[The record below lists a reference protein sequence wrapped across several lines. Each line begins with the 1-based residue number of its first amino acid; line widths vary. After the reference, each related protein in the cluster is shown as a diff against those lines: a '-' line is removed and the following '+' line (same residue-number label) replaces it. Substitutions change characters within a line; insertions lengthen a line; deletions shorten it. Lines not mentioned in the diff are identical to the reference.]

1 MAGGINLAL
10 KYAKEV
16 DERWYTESQAQL
28 ALGGKFDFVGVKTVR
43 VYSIPVATMNDY
55 VRAGSNRYGNP
66 EDLTRNV
73 QELVVSKDRGFS
85 FVIDK
90 GDKIQSL
97 DVSDAGAAL
106 ARQIREVI
114 VPEFDTYCFQAMATA
129 AQNAGGYATT
139 AVTKANA
146 YEMFLAGQEYLG
158 DHNVPMNG
166 RVAFCSYHF
175 ANLMM
180 QDPAFIKYSDKSQE
194 MVIKGAIGEIDG
206 VTIVKVA
213 SSKLPAGAAFI
224 LTHKE
229 AAVGPEQLNE
239 YKIHDNPPGISGW
252 LVEGRVIYD
261 CFVLNEKRYGVYYHG
276 GQSLF
281 KVLDAMSAATDVGKT
296 TLLINGVMN
305 PTGVKWYY
313 MTATAASGLTAITFG
328 SAITTGN
335 WTEMKDSSNNPINHV
350 EITPTT
356 NHTWARIVEV
366 DSADK
371 PIAYADVPLNIGA

>member
-1 MAGGINLAL
+1 M
-10 KYAKEV
+10 
-16 DERWYTESQAQL
+16 
-28 ALGGKFDFVGVKTVR
+28 VKTVR

-55 VRAGSNRYGNP
+55 VRSGSNRYGNP

-73 QELVVSKDRGFS
+73 QELIVNKDRGFT

-114 VPEFDTYCFQAMATA
+114 VPEFDTYCFARLAEA
-129 AQNAGGYATT
+129 AQAAGGYATT
-139 AVTKANA
+139 AVTKSNA

-213 SSKLPAGAAFI
+213 SGKLPAGAAFI

-239 YKIHDNPPGISGW
+239 YRIHDNPPGYSGW

-261 CFVLNEKRYGVYYHG
+261 CFVLNEKRDGVYYHG

-281 KVLDAMSAATDVGKT
+281 KVLDAHSAATDTGKT
-296 TLLINGVMN
+296 TIYINGELGA
-305 PTGVKWYY
+305 TGNKWYY
-313 MTATAASGLTAITFG
+313 QTKAANGSFDTLTYG
-328 SAITTGN
+328 SAITAAN
-335 WTEMKDSSNNPINHV
+335 WTEMKDASNNPINHV
-350 EITPTT
+350 EITPTAT
-356 NHTWARIVEV
+356 HVKARVIETDASGYPLAFDDIV
-366 DSADK
+366 
-371 PIAYADVPLNIGA
+371 LNIG

>member
-1 MAGGINLAL
+1 
-10 KYAKEV
+10 
-16 DERWYTESQAQL
+16 
-28 ALGGKFDFVGVKTVR
+28 
-43 VYSIPVATMNDY
+43 MNDY
-55 VRAGSNRYGNP
+55 TRSGSNRYGTP
-66 EDLTRNV
+66 DDLTRNI
-73 QELVVSKDRGFS
+73 QELVVNNDRGFTYI
-85 FVIDK
+85 IDK

-97 DVSDAGAAL
+97 DVSDAGASL

-114 VPEFDTYCFQAMATA
+114 VPEFDTYCFKTLATA
-129 AQNAGGYATT
+129 AQAAGGYSTT
-139 AVTKANA
+139 AITKSNA

-180 QDPAFIKYSDKSQE
+180 MDPAFVKYSDKSQE
-194 MVIKGAIGEIDG
+194 MVIKGVLGEIDG
-206 VTIVKVA
+206 VTIVKVP
-213 SSKLPAGAAFI
+213 SGKLPAGAAFI

-281 KVLDAMSAATDVGKT
+281 KVLDANSAATAAGKT
-296 TLLINGVMN
+296 TLYINSKLEGA
-305 PTGVKWYY
+305 KWYY
-313 MTATAASGLTAITFG
+313 DTATSAAGLESITFG
-328 SAITTGN
+328 SAITTAN
-335 WTEMKDSSNNPINHV
+335 WTEMKDASNNPINHV
-350 EITPTT
+350 EFQPTAS
-356 NHTWARIVEV
+356 HVIARVIEV
-366 DSADK
+366 DSNSY
-371 PIAYADVPLNIGA
+371 PIAFADVPLNIG